1 MSASL
6 SPTRSEQGLI
16 DRLGLPRPLV
26 WGFVGLLLF
35 MIGDGVESGYISPYL
50 ADHGAGSETRAAVA
64 ITVYGAVVTAGSW
77 LSGALSDV
85 WGPRQVMWLGLAVWG
100 SLEVVFLAVA
110 LPTENYP
117 LMLLAY
123 GLRGFGYPFFA
134 YGFLV
139 WVLAGS
145 PAHRLDSARLGSTRL
160 GSTRL
165 DSTRLDST
173 QLGSARP

>member
-1 MSASL
+1 
-6 SPTRSEQGLI
+6 
-16 DRLGLPRPLV
+16 
-26 WGFVGLLLF
+26 
-35 MIGDGVESGYISPYL
+35 
-50 ADHGAGSETRAAVA
+50 
-64 ITVYGAVVTAGSW
+64 
-77 LSGALSDV
+77 
-85 WGPRQVMWLGLAVWG
+85 
-100 SLEVVFLAVA
+100 
-110 LPTENYP
+110 
-117 LMLLAY
+117 MLLAY